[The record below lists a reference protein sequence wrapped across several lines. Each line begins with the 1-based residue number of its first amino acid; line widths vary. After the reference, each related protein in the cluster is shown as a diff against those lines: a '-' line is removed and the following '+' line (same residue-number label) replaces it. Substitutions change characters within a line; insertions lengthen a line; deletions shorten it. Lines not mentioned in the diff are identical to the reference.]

1 MAFDTAL
8 VDTRATHKYHQ
19 AHYQTSRFKFRQK
32 SIRQTQKY
40 KQLHPTRYG
49 VLAYKSPIIRDVMKW
64 PVGWPLLILSFF
76 THEPYREQLL
86 AGQTILCCIVQE
98 HHPFHTATI
107 VSIVSYFTHQTD
119 IQAAPT
125 TFILHHIIVIC
136 AVASHYVD
144 MDYKAIIW
152 VLTAWSTRWLGC
164 QTLFDSP
171 LRTLIK
177 CILFR
182 AITSGPWANAT
193 GTKWCWLLFVHEIM
207 WCLLPIQI
215 LYEVYH
221 KKKEEI
227 TFIV

>member
-8 VDTRATHKYHQ
+8 VDARAIRKYHR
-19 AHYQTSRFKFRQK
+19 AYCQTSKFKFRQK

-40 KQLHPTRYG
+40 KQLHPTRDG
-49 VLAYKSPIIRDVMKW
+49 VLAYKSPIISHVMKW

-86 AGQTILCCIVQE
+86 AGQTILCCIIQE
-98 HHPFHTATI
+98 YHPFHTATI

-119 IQAAPT
+119 TQAAPA

-136 AVASHYVD
+136 AVASHYIDV
-144 MDYKAIIW
+144 DYKAIIW

-164 QTLFDSP
+164 QTFFDSP

-177 CILFR
+177 CILFKG
-182 AITSGPWANAT
+182 ITSGPWANAT

-227 TFIV
+227 TSIV